1 MAVDT
6 ALISG
11 LTSRLTSPKTYT
23 GSVVEPGPVTK
34 LVTTTSSSESVSA
47 RSAPPATPGMISGRV
62 TRRNVCQGVA

>member
-47 RSAPPATPGMISGRV
+47 RSAPGDTRHDQGSV